1 MKIKKYIHLKNNL
14 KPILNVYVPWNK
26 SILLTVSFTTTY
38 YCFTICF
45 LIFFC
50 SAALWVI
57 TTSTSIVNELAS
69 SCWLFLAM
77 VMIESNHA
85 IWYISY
91 NGCSPLKQPSACHK
105 IDIPF
110 FFQGTMFYF
119 EKPNLTFLFIGD
131 LANNYSISILKCF
144 FLIC

>member
-14 KPILNVYVPWNK
+14 KPILNVSVPWNK

-50 SAALWVI
+50 FAALWVI

-69 SCWLFLAM
+69 SCWLFFG
-77 VMIESNHA
+77 
-85 IWYISY
+85 YGY
-91 NGCSPLKQPSACHK
+91 DRKQPCNLIYKLQRLFPAQAAKRMSQNRYTLFFSRHYVLFWK
-105 IDIPF
+105 TKFDIF
-110 FFQGTMFYF
+110 FHRRSS
-119 EKPNLTFLFIGD
+119 K
-131 LANNYSISILKCF
+131 
-144 FLIC
+144 